1 MPDHNWSAP
10 DPETQDPFAVLAL
23 MMDQLSG
30 GEQLRAMALLCAC
43 RAVRPG
49 DPVGHFLSSARQF
62 HHYLLT
68 GLTRTGSERWG
79 VEFGAGGVGVRVDAA
94 GDILTE
100 ALISRIEDAV
110 NEALE

>member
-1 MPDHNWSAP
+1 MPDDNWS
-10 DPETQDPFAVLAL
+10 DPELENQDPFAVLAL

-30 GEQLRAMALLCAC
+30 TEQLRAMALLCAC

-79 VEFGAGGVGVRVDAA
+79 VEFGARGVAVRVD
-94 GDILTE
+94 GKFDDDILARLETAITE
-100 ALISRIEDAV
+100 VLS
-110 NEALE
+110 

>member
-1 MPDHNWSAP
+1 MPDDNWSAP
-10 DPETQDPFAVLAL
+10 DPETEDPFAVLGL

-68 GLTRTGSERWG
+68 GLTRTGSDRWG
-79 VEFGAGGVGVRVDAA
+79 VEFGAGGVAVRIDAA
-94 GDILTE
+94 GFLTE
-100 ALISRIEDAV
+100 GLISRVEDAV
-110 NEALE
+110 NEALS